1 MRARVRWPVPRGRPD
16 VLGGADSIEPD
27 DVKFTF
33 GRLSA
38 SLSAPPPLSRTLE
51 KLPYCAAGET
61 DSSLSV
67 HIELARSTEGA
78 PGCARMT
85 GPERIEI
92 EFPRWT
98 AVVDGDE
105 ARVTMALE
113 EETDLQ
119 LCYSVLASIGV
130 AWTMLKGGLALHASA
145 VRSSAGAAFVF
156 AGRSGA
162 GKSTVAELL
171 ADGAPLADDRAL
183 LWKAGR
189 GFEVESAPNTH
200 RGAARVSRIFF
211 LARGEAT
218 RYRRMGPA
226 AATAELLKHVIMWDA
241 APPLHRMVLSRVAQL
256 AGAVECFAL
265 DCSLDDIS
273 LDLLLESRER

>member
-1 MRARVRWPVPRGRPD
+1 M
-16 VLGGADSIEPD
+16 
-27 DVKFTF
+27 KFTF

-38 SLSAPPPLSRTLE
+38 SLSAPPQLSRTLE

-67 HIELARSTEGA
+67 RIELTRSVEGA

-85 GPERIEI
+85 GPDRIEI
-92 EFPRWT
+92 VFPRWT
-98 AVVDGDE
+98 AAVDGDE

-119 LCYSVLASIGV
+119 FCYSVLASVGV

-162 GKSTVAELL
+162 GKSTVAGLL

-183 LWKAGR
+183 LWKTSR

-200 RGAARVSRIFF
+200 RGAAVVSRIFF
-211 LARGEAT
+211 LAQGEAT
-218 RYRRMGPA
+218 RFKGMGTA

-241 APPLHRMVLSRVAQL
+241 APPLHRMVLSLVAQL
-256 AGAVECFAL
+256 ADEVECFAL
-265 DCSLDDIS
+265 DCSLADVS
-273 LDLLLESRER
+273 LDLLAKGMEG